1 MVVLSTTTAVTPP
14 RLSTTEC
21 PAGTVYFTDLL
32 VRLVTR
38 GAASGC
44 GFSPAGSGAPAP
56 GRGTAREGRPRVTW
70 LVTCP
75 PPVTSRPSP
84 RTLPAPPPSRGPTCR
99 RAAGCGGCPP
109 AAAAATACARP

>member
-14 RLSTTEC
+14 RLSTTEW

-44 GFSPAGSGAPAP
+44 GFSPAGRSAPAP
-56 GRGTAREGRPRVTW
+56 ARSTARERRPRVTW
-70 LVTCP
+70 LVTCS

-84 RTLPAPPPSRGPTCR
+84 RTTPAPPPSRGPPCR
-99 RAAGCGGCPP
+99 RAAGRGGCPRG
-109 AAAAATACARP
+109 AAAA

>member
-21 PAGTVYFTDLL
+21 PAGTVYFTALL

-56 GRGTAREGRPRVTW
+56 AASRATERRPRVAC
-70 LVTCP
+70 LAMC
-75 PPVTSRPSP
+75 PSP
-84 RTLPAPPPSRGPTCR
+84 LLLGLLSGPLQHRPRLARRLYFPSRE
-99 RAAGCGGCPP
+99 
-109 AAAAATACARP
+109 